1 MQNYS
6 FSYHQTGYF
15 SKLIIDYLNG
25 EVKLSSFYHL
35 PVKMESFAQLIEQR
49 KLMPIDRNVL
59 VQSLQEQ
66 YQTLAISELTKAN
79 ILKLSSE
86 NTFTV
91 TTGHQLNLFT
101 GPLYFIYKIISTINL
116 AKVLKTNY
124 PEFDFVPVYWMA
136 TEDHDFE
143 EINHFN
149 VFGNKITLPKTQN
162 GAVGKMKLTGIQEVL
177 NQLKEILGNR
187 PQTDELI
194 NLFSDFYTEQKT
206 FADATRVFVNHL
218 FGKYGL
224 VIIDGN
230 DTHLKKQM
238 VEEFKVELTHQQNVT
253 IINDSTTKL
262 ETLGY
267 KAQITPRKI
276 NLFYLQ
282 ENFRERIVF
291 EKGLYKVLNTSISF
305 SETDIITE
313 LETHP
318 ERFSPNVALRPMYQ
332 EKILP
337 NLAYIGGGGELAYW
351 LQLKKAFELNHISYP
366 VLILRNSVL
375 LLDELS
381 KKKLD
386 KIGIGLNKIFKP
398 TETLIKDYL
407 KSKYTG
413 TVNLSEEQKKISSI
427 FNELTKKT
435 ETIDVTLKPT
445 VEAEFHKIIKS
456 LTHIESK
463 LIKVQKLKEE
473 DSVNQIARLK
483 ERLFPAGNLQERTE
497 NVLYLF
503 LLLGNDAIDVLMKE
517 LNPLKQEFIIIE
529 C

>member
-1 MQNYS
+1 MQTYT
-6 FSYHQTGYF
+6 FPYQQTDYF

-25 EVKLSSFYHL
+25 EEKMSSFYNL

-49 KLMPIDRNVL
+49 KMMPIDRNVL
-59 VQSLQEQ
+59 VQSLQKQ
-66 YQTLAISELTKAN
+66 YQTVAISELTNTN

-101 GPLYFIYKIISTINL
+101 GPLYFIYKIISAISL
-116 AKVLKTNY
+116 AKSLKNNY

-149 VFGNKITLPKTQN
+149 LFGKKVELTKTQN
-162 GAVGKMKLTGIQEVL
+162 GAVGKMKLTGIDKVFT
-177 NQLKEILGNR
+177 QLAELLGNR
-187 PQTDELI
+187 PEAEKI
-194 NLFSDFYTEQKT
+194 ISIFKKHYTAENT
-206 FADATRVFVNHL
+206 FADATRSFVNHL
-218 FGKYGL
+218 FGKHGL
-224 VIIDGN
+224 VVIDGD
-230 DTHLKKQM
+230 DTNLKKQM

-253 IINDSTTKL
+253 IINETTTKL

-267 KAQITPRKI
+267 KAQITPREI

-351 LQLKKAFELNHISYP
+351 LQLKKAFDFNHISYP
-366 VLILRNSVL
+366 ILILRNSVL
-375 LLDELS
+375 LIDELT

-386 KIGIGLNKIFKP
+386 KIGIGLNQIFNP
-398 TETLIKDYL
+398 TETLIKEYL
-407 KSKYTG
+407 KSKFTG

-427 FNELTKKT
+427 FNELTKKA
-435 ETIDVTLKPT
+435 ETIDATLKPMI
-445 VEAEFHKIIKS
+445 EAEFQKIIKS
-456 LTHIESK
+456 LSHIESK

-483 ERLFPAGNLQERTE
+483 EKLFPAGNLQERTE

-503 LLLGNDAIDVLMKE
+503 LLLGNDAIDVLIKE